1 MLNAALINSLD
12 GIQGRVVVIDSF
24 YICKVKSGHSGR
36 FENIQVRAVG
46 KTPLDFVRQRISHRS
61 GHCFGKLVNQIL
73 IVWAG
78 LKHDDRA
85 AVSSRVKIKDQ
96 ADVPCPG
103 MLIDESLRSEQPYL
117 LAVAE
122 KEDHVIA

>member
-12 GIQGRVVVIDSF
+12 GIKGRVVVIDSF
-24 YICKVKSGHSGR
+24 YICKVKPRHSGR
-36 FENIQVRAVG
+36 FENIQVGAVG
-46 KTPLDFVRQRISHRS
+46 KTSIDFVRQRISHRS
-61 GHCFGKLVNQIL
+61 GHRFGKLVNQVL

-96 ADVPCPG
+96 ADVARPG
-103 MLIDESLRSEQPYL
+103 MLIHEGLRSEEPYL
-117 LAVAE
+117 FTVAE